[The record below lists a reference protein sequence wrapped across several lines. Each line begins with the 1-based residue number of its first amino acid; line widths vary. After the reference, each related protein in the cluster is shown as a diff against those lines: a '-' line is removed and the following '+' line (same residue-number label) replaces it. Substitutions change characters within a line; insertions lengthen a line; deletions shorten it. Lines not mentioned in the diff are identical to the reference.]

1 MPSLGRVKAAAVAV
15 AAALGAKG
23 ASLLRKKSSTEPS
36 GLRHGPLKNFWTVRE
51 SSQGGG
57 EELPSYEV
65 MAAAVD
71 ESVSRPRLGSGCKRW
86 RPSSAKQQV
95 GSVPRGP
102 DSLHASA
109 CAQAAFHKLDHSINE
124 AFELIGDAARQESS
138 IFYPSAYPISGM
150 ASLDQEEPSAEAP
163 TLPEQCM
170 RPLGSAKHSEL
181 EQLSPAG
188 VSGNADVNA
197 YPLSIGS
204 LCSCISSSGQNA
216 AVAHPLSAR
225 ALESCI
231 SSTYLPRGASLASLS
246 PASSSMHPFEICLP
260 GMQQSVPDLAPPPS
274 DKMYASGYTQHSG
287 NLLSAFCSS
296 SSARCCPSAD
306 GESMAS
312 CQLPQRAELR
322 LDRDAPAAPS
332 ACLEGKPADLMPS
345 TDLLAPYREGYPS
358 LHSEPPV
365 LFNAAAAAEAASAAP
380 LEFVASLAS
389 SCGSSAADMA
399 SDASDDS
406 LGFRPPMSMLFNNC
420 LSQDVIPKGHLR
432 RPQACQ
438 APAQPTEHLGLGKT
452 AWQPSQSYSAPR
464 QAERATE
471 RLLSQTAAMLF
482 EALPNDSLLQSCEEG
497 RPACEDACRLPQ
509 PQAPRVR
516 DNAIV
521 CARTGVC
528 ARTWAQRNISAGC
541 CDLERLRDLRSGSG
555 RPSKAAAPLCKQRL
569 PEGIAVRSASLMEPA
584 MEIDAWVDSTRER
597 RASSGAVGLG
607 GSRSSWGLASRPAA
621 FAAELARRDFLQEAR
636 EQLGIAGGTSD
647 EDSDCCSSS
656 SSCISS
662 EVSVVVVVGTGGA
675 EEGRPLLVGPEGIL
689 VEAAAKMATVPA
701 SSSDTTCH
709 RKPLLTVSSDVAA
722 AAVPDP
728 AGPTTSAPV
737 RRAPDPEQAICAATT
752 GATAASGPPNAC
764 HAAAA
769 ATLPAAHRAW
779 NRMRGGGHAASKKVA
794 AASSAMEICRRRRS
808 SDGAAE
814 VRSPPASRP
823 AAAKRPRQPGNG
835 AERGPT
841 LLVKVAGDEHGGA
854 VGAAMET
861 WPTAARVKAASL
873 VATKG
878 CAIAESTF
886 LATNA
891 NACCQSPDTGSPTC
905 SHKPAYTNVV
915 SSQEA
920 FLGSKSQHRCEGEG
934 DSMTCGAPTRL
945 SQRVRLFQPP
955 PRMSGGQEITP
966 RSQRHVFR
974 PEEDSANIA
983 AAPVE
988 CFALGDKVQQLAAQ
1002 RPFFQQ
1008 PESAASCPQ
1017 VPKPSPAPVG
1027 GTMAGGSASS
1037 WLQPGAACIVTVQQ

>member
-1 MPSLGRVKAAAVAV
+1 
-15 AAALGAKG
+15 
-23 ASLLRKKSSTEPS
+23 
-36 GLRHGPLKNFWTVRE
+36 
-51 SSQGGG
+51 
-57 EELPSYEV
+57 LPSYEV

-86 RPSSAKQQV
+86 RPSSAKQQA

-124 AFELIGDAARQESS
+124 AFELIGDATRQESS
-138 IFYPSAYPISGM
+138 IFYPAAYPISGM

-163 TLPEQCM
+163 ALPEQCM
-170 RPLGSAKHSEL
+170 RLLSSAKHSEL

-188 VSGNADVNA
+188 VSGNAADVNA

-204 LCSCISSSGQNA
+204 LCSCNSSSGQNA

-231 SSTYLPRGASLASLS
+231 SSTFHPRGTSLASLS

-260 GMQQSVPDLAPPPS
+260 VMQQSVPDLAPPPS
-274 DKMYASGYTQHSG
+274 DEMHASGYNQHSG

-312 CQLPQRAELR
+312 CQLSQRVDLR
-322 LDRDAPAAPS
+322 LDRGAQAAPS

-345 TDLLAPYREGYPS
+345 TDLLAPYREGYPC

-406 LGFRPPMSMLFNNC
+406 LGMRPPMSMLFNGC

-438 APAQPTEHLGLGKT
+438 APAQPAEHLGLGKT

-464 QAERATE
+464 QADRATE

-497 RPACEDACRLPQ
+497 RPTCEDDCSLPQ

-516 DNAIV
+516 DAAIV

-541 CDLERLRDLRSGSG
+541 CDLERRRGPRSGSG

-607 GSRSSWGLASRPAA
+607 GPRGSWGLASRPAA
-621 FAAELARRDFLQEAR
+621 FAAELAQRDFLQEAR

-662 EVSVVVVVGTGGA
+662 EVSVVVVVGADGA
-675 EEGRPLLVGPEGIL
+675 EEGRPFLVGPEGIL

-701 SSSDTTCH
+701 SSSDATCH

-728 AGPTTSAPV
+728 VGPTTSAPV
-737 RRAPDPEQAICAATT
+737 RRAPDPEQAICAAATA
-752 GATAASGPPNAC
+752 ATAASGPPNAC

-769 ATLPAAHRAW
+769 ATLPATHRAW
-779 NRMRGGGHAASKKVA
+779 NLMRGGGHAASKKVA
-794 AASSAMEICRRRRS
+794 ADSSAMEICRRRRS

-823 AAAKRPRQPGNG
+823 AAAKRPRQSGNG
-835 AERGPT
+835 AERDPA
-841 LLVKVAGDEHGGA
+841 LLVKVAGYEQGSA
-854 VGAAMET
+854 VSAATET
-861 WPTAARVKAASL
+861 WPTAARVKASSLQVSPL

-878 CAIAESTF
+878 CAIAESTS
-886 LATNA
+886 LATDA
-891 NACCQSPDTGSPTC
+891 NACRQSPDTGSPTC
-905 SHKPAYTNVV
+905 SHKPAYTSVV

-920 FLGSKSQHRCEGEG
+920 FLGLKSQQRCEGEG
-934 DSMTCGAPTRL
+934 DSMTGGAPSRL
-945 SQRVRLFQPP
+945 SQRVRRFQPP
-955 PRMSGGQEITP
+955 PRISGGQEITP
-966 RSQRHVFR
+966 RSRRHVFR
-974 PEEDSANIA
+974 PEEDCANTA
-983 AAPVE
+983 RAPAE
-988 CFALGDKVQQLAAQ
+988 CGAVGDKVQQLAVP

-1027 GTMAGGSASS
+1027 GTMAGAPASS